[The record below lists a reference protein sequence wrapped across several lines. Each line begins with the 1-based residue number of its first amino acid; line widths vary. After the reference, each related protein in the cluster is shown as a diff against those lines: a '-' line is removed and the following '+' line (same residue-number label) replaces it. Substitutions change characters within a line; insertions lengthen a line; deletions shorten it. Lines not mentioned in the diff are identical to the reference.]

1 MEQPQAQP
9 SAQPQAYAPGAMAMS
24 AAEPIRGQDTLH
36 PDGQYSALAKW
47 FHWTTVPLL
56 FLALATGLVIRFMK
70 DDAKMGFYA
79 LHESAGLLILF
90 IAIARLAWRGFSA
103 PPALP
108 DHIPASI
115 RRAANF
121 VHHGLYA
128 ALVIQPLLGFFT
140 TNAYGF
146 PMRGAT
152 AFLGFIDMPKFME
165 ANETLAFVLHWG
177 HSLIGWALPLL
188 LVAHIGGAVYHHA
201 LRKDG
206 TLLRML

>member
-1 MEQPQAQP
+1 
-9 SAQPQAYAPGAMAMS
+9 
-24 AAEPIRGQDTLH
+24 
-36 PDGQYSALAKW
+36 
-47 FHWTTVPLL
+47 
-56 FLALATGLVIRFMK
+56 
-70 DDAKMGFYA
+70 MGFYA
-79 LHESAGLLILF
+79 LHESTGLLILF

-128 ALVIQPLLGFFT
+128 ALVIQPLLGFLT

-152 AFLGFIDMPKFME
+152 AFLGFIDLPKFME
-165 ANETLAFVLHWG
+165 PWQTLAVVLHWG

-188 LVAHIGGAVYHHA
+188 LVAHIGGAIYHHA

>member
-1 MEQPQAQP
+1 MEQTTQP
-9 SAQPQAYAPGAMAMS
+9 AAVLSP
-24 AAEPIRGQDTLH
+24 AEPVRGQDALH
-36 PDGQYSALAKW
+36 PDGQYSSLAKW

-79 LHESAGLLILF
+79 LHESVGLLILF
-90 IAIARLAWRGFSA
+90 LAIARLAWRGFST

-108 DHIPASI
+108 DHIPARM
-115 RRAANF
+115 RRAANA

-165 ANETLAFVLHWG
+165 ANETLALVLHWG
-177 HSLIGWALPLL
+177 HSLVGWAIPLL
-188 LVAHIGGAVYHHA
+188 LAAHIGGAIYHHA
-201 LRKDG
+201 LRRDG
-206 TLLRML
+206 TLLRMI